1 MVTTHGFLLIFK
13 IQCVW
18 PWIGGDIWNRKT
30 GAGLNVRSL
39 WSNTGRAALVTLI
52 SHSYI
57 YSLLLLFSCQSC
69 LTLCHPMDY
78 STPGFPVLHHL
89 PELAQTHVHRVG
101 DAISPSHPLPPP
113 SPPALNLSQNQGLF
127 QQVGSSHLLD
137 FETINCVA
145 YPNVWMLFLCGVKV
159 HLPINSINRAWF
171 DTFEMSYFLLHMTA
185 LYIFQNSTRA
195 HQK

>member
-1 MVTTHGFLLIFK
+1 MF
-13 IQCVW
+13 
-18 PWIGGDIWNRKT
+18 
-30 GAGLNVRSL
+30 RSL
-39 WSNTGRAALVTLI
+39 WSNTVRAALVTLI

-78 STPGFPVLHHL
+78 STPGFPVLHYL

-101 DAISPSHPLPPP
+101 DAISPSHPLPPA
-113 SPPALNLSQNQGLF
+113 SPPALNLSQHQGLF
-127 QQVGSSHLLD
+127 QQFGSSHLLD